1 MTFTRLLSAMAAVA
15 LLGACIPRSADEVA
29 TIKLD
34 YLTSAQAEGLARP
47 YLSENGSLWSSS
59 DALNTITVR
68 DRRENIHRIETLLER
83 RDASPQNVSLHF
95 QVVRATE
102 VGSIDPA
109 LAKVGT
115 ALRELLRFEG
125 YDLVAQTVVTAAERG
140 VVEQSVDVG
149 AMPLQLGVR
158 INDVLGSRGNGS
170 VDLNVE
176 LRRPGAGALLATN
189 VVVPMGQTVVLGSA
203 YPGSGGDALILT
215 VRGEMGS
222 ARLRTTSRDRHD
234 DAHVEAAVAAEAAHA
249 EAALAAEAAAHEQLM
264 RTQAEVEE
272 VLRQTEMIRKV
283 QEASARS
290 GEARVVLPTGEVLG
304 RDTRPA
310 TTKAAVSP
318 PRAKSAVRPPGGGL

>member
-1 MTFTRLLSAMAAVA
+1 MRFTTLLSAMVAVA
-15 LLGACIPRSADEVA
+15 LLGACIPKSADEVS

-47 YLSENGSLWSSS
+47 YLSEDGSMWSSS

-68 DRRENIHRIETLLER
+68 DRRENVRRIESLLER

-149 AMPLQLGVR
+149 ALALQLGVR
-158 INDVLGSRGNGS
+158 INDVLGSRSNGS
-170 VDLNVE
+170 VDMNVE
-176 LRRPGAGALLATN
+176 LRRAGAGALLSTN

-222 ARLRTTSRDRHD
+222 TRLRTTSRDRHG
-234 DAHVEAAVAAEAAHA
+234 DAHAEAEIAAEAAHA
-249 EAALAAEAAAHEQLM
+249 EAEFAAEVAAHAEMVRSEAEAMEAL
-264 RTQAEVEE
+264 RTEELIKEVQRATTRAAEVR
-272 VLRQTEMIRKV
+272 VVVPPTPPVRSSLP
-283 QEASARS
+283 ASAR
-290 GEARVVLPTGEVLG
+290 TG
-304 RDTRPA
+304 
-310 TTKAAVSP
+310 
-318 PRAKSAVRPPGGGL
+318 PRTKSAVRPPE